1 LTVSRARATSAAPR
15 YFKPFYHKATGHT
28 FSDGALCFN
37 NPIHIADNERQLL
50 WPHHDH
56 PDVLLSI
63 GTGSRGVA
71 GLDRDETE
79 TQNELKGPMGYLH
92 RLKIIVIHQA
102 EQNMSAQRDWEKW
115 KLEHREAF
123 ATEKYIRMN
132 LELTEPLPRL
142 DQVNVLDSLDL
153 EATNYCRENHL
164 LIRGIADRLIA
175 SLFYFNLE
183 NCITV
188 DEKHLC
194 KGLVNHPSD
203 LCAY

>member
-1 LTVSRARATSAAPR
+1 
-15 YFKPFYHKATGHT
+15 
-28 FSDGALCFN
+28 
-37 NPIHIADNERQLL
+37 
-50 WPHHDH
+50 
-56 PDVLLSI
+56 VLLSI
-63 GTGSRGVA
+63 GTGSSVA

-153 EATNYCRENHL
+153 EATNYCRENHV